1 MAMANNHPEYKNAL
15 ITGASSGLG
24 RSLAAWVARRGTR
37 VFAAARRVEP
47 LRALSSDAAKSGG
60 KIEAISMDVANSK
73 QTIEQIQQIDEQ
85 CGGLD
90 LVVANAGTGAVTDG
104 KRIQWEV
111 IEKVIQ
117 VNVTGA
123 AATLCA
129 ALPRMVE
136 RNRGHLVGISSIAAW
151 RGMHRHAGY
160 SASKAFL
167 AVFLEGLRVD
177 LRPTGVRVTCIYPGF
192 VKSEMTAK
200 NKFKMPFLLET
211 EDAVE
216 RMGKAILRAQSDFA
230 FPWQTSAAM
239 RAVKLLPNP
248 IFDRVARKL
257 G

>member
-1 MAMANNHPEYKNAL
+1 MAINHPDYKNAL

-24 RSLAAWVARRGTR
+24 QGLAVWFARRGTR
-37 VFAAARRVEP
+37 VFAAARRMEP
-47 LRALSSDAAKSGG
+47 LRALSEAAAASGG
-60 KIEAISMDVANSK
+60 KIEAVSMDVADSR
-73 QTIEQIQQIDEQ
+73 QTIEQIQQIDDQ

-90 LVVANAGTGAVTDG
+90 LVVANAGIGGLTDG
-104 KRIQWEV
+104 KRIAWQTV
-111 IEKVIQ
+111 DKIIQ

-129 ALPRMVE
+129 VLPRMVE

-151 RGMHRHAGY
+151 RGMRRHAGY

-167 AVFLEGLRVD
+167 AIFLEGLRVD
-177 LRPTGVRVTCIYPGF
+177 LHSTQVRVTCIHPGF

-216 RMGKAILRAQSDFA
+216 RMGKAILRAESEFS

-239 RAVKLLPNP
+239 RAIRLLPNR
-248 IFDRVARKL
+248 IFDSAARKL